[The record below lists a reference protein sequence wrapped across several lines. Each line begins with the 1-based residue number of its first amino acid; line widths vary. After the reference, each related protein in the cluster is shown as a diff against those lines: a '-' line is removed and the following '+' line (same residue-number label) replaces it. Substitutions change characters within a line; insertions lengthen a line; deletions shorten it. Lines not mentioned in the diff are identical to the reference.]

1 MRWGSVSS
9 AMSQVERTR
18 GNGLRLSQGRF
29 RLAIRKKKF
38 NVRVIRH
45 WNKLSREIV
54 ELLSLEVFKT

>member
-29 RLAIRKKKF
+29 RLAIKKKNF

-45 WNKLSREIV
+45 WNNLSREIV